1 MALSATEIEGVLHE
15 IVPVLVGGRLQKI
28 HQPNDRVLVFEWRV
42 PGETHRLL
50 VSCEPAT
57 ARLHFVSRPSPN
69 PASPPSFCQFL
80 RAQVQGSRL
89 DDISQFDN
97 ERIVTLAVTTRRGP
111 RTIVCELTG
120 QTANMLVLDEQ
131 QLVLR
136 DLNAQRP
143 VVGHPYEAPQRRSG
157 PPRHVAARFTGP
169 TTTDRFPVSRA
180 VEDLY
185 QDQARDLAVNRA
197 TQDRLRMLRKALA
210 KLLRRI
216 DAWREDLAKAAA
228 FRDYGRY
235 GELLKANLAAIR
247 PGVERITL
255 VDYYDPS
262 LPEVTIPLD
271 RTKSAL
277 YNMNDYFKKHRKS
290 QAADRE
296 LSVRI
301 AHAEPEVDSLR
312 REIAS
317 IEEGTWTPPPLDDPL
332 AQTGRRDQSRRPS
345 TPRRQG
351 PFRRFVSADGL
362 PIFVGRNAAENE
374 ELTFRMAKSD
384 DLWLHARGTPGSHV
398 IVRLAKGTDP
408 PLDTL
413 RDAATLALLYSD
425 LKRSGKGDVIYTRR
439 KWVKKAKG
447 QAPGAVTVTQEH
459 TISVKL
465 DALRLAALK
474 ERIP

>member
-15 IVPVLVGGRLQKI
+15 IAPVLVGGRLQKI
-28 HQPNDRVLVFEWRV
+28 YQPNDRVLVFEWRV
-42 PGETHRLL
+42 PGDTHRLL
-50 VSCEPAT
+50 VSCEPET
-57 ARLHFVSRPSPN
+57 ARLHLVSRPLPN
-69 PASPPSFCQFL
+69 PTSPPSFCQFL
-80 RAQVQGSRL
+80 RAQVQGCRL
-89 DDISQFDN
+89 DDIRQFDN
-97 ERIVTLAVTTRRGP
+97 ERIVSLAVSTRRGP

-143 VVGHPYEAPQRRSG
+143 LVGHQYGAPLRRSG
-157 PPRHVAARFTGP
+157 PLRHVAARFTAP

-180 VEDLY
+180 VEDHY
-185 QDQARDLAVNRA
+185 HDKARDLAVNRA
-197 TQDRLRMLRKALA
+197 TQVRLRMLRKALA

-228 FRDYGRY
+228 YRDYGRY
-235 GELLKANLAAIR
+235 GELLKANLTAIT
-247 PGVERITL
+247 PGMERISL

-277 YNMNDYFKKHRKS
+277 YNMHDYFKKHRKS
-290 QAADRE
+290 LAADRE

-301 AHAEPEVDSLR
+301 AQAEPEVAALR

-317 IEEGTWTPPPLDDPL
+317 IEQGTWTPPALGSPVP
-332 AQTGRRDQSRRPS
+332 QTEMMDQNRRPS
-345 TPRRQG
+345 ARRG

-374 ELTFRMAKSD
+374 ELTFHMAKSD
-384 DLWLHARGTPGSHV
+384 DLWLHARGAPGSHV
-398 IVRLAKGTDP
+398 VVRLPKGTDP
-408 PLDTL
+408 PVDTL

-447 QAPGAVTVTQEH
+447 QASGAVTVTQEQS
-459 TISVKL
+459 ISVKL

-474 ERIP
+474 ERSP

>member
-1 MALSATEIEGVLHE
+1 MALSATEIESVLHE
-15 IVPVLVGGRLQKI
+15 IVPVLVRGRLQKI
-28 HQPNDRVLVFEWRV
+28 HQPDDRVLVFEWRV

-50 VSCEPAT
+50 VSCEPET
-57 ARLHFVSRPSPN
+57 ARLHLVSRLLPN

-89 DDISQFDN
+89 DDIRQVDN
-97 ERIVTLAVTTRRGP
+97 ERIVSLTVSSRRGP

-143 VVGHPYEAPQRRSG
+143 LVGHPYEAPPRRSG
-157 PPRHVAARFTGP
+157 PLRHGAARFTA
-169 TTTDRFPVSRA
+169 TTTPDRFPVSRA
-180 VEDLY
+180 IEDHY
-185 QDQARDLAVNRA
+185 QDKARDLAVNRA
-197 TQDRLRMLRKALA
+197 TQVRLRMLRKALA

-228 FRDYGRY
+228 YRDYGRY
-235 GELLKANLAAIR
+235 GELLKANLTAIT
-247 PGVERITL
+247 PGMERITL
-255 VDYYDPS
+255 VDYYDPL

-290 QAADRE
+290 LAADRE

-301 AHAEPEVDSLR
+301 AHAEPEVDTLR
-312 REIAS
+312 QEIAS
-317 IEEGTWTPPPLDDPL
+317 IEEGTWTPPPYGGPL
-332 AQTGRRDQSRRPS
+332 PQIERRDPSRQPS
-345 TPRRQG
+345 TPRRRG

-398 IVRLAKGTDP
+398 VVRLAKGTDP

-447 QAPGAVTVTQEH
+447 QAPGTVTVTQEQS
-459 TISVKL
+459 ISVKL

-474 ERIP
+474 ERSA